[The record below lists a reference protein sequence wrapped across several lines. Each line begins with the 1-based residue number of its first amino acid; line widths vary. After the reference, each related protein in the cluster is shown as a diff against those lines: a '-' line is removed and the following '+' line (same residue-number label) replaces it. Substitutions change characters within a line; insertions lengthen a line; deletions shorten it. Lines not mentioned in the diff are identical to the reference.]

1 MSPYTLEIEAVSS
14 NAGILDSCEQCA
26 HGEVDILWHVL
37 SGIGK
42 SDIPQVY
49 LLIFAE
55 VAESWLDKF
64 TQNINVGNAH

>member
-14 NAGILDSCEQCA
+14 NADILDFCEQRA
-26 HGEVDILWHVL
+26 HAEIDILWHVL

-55 VAESWLDKF
+55 VAVSWLDKF
-64 TQNINVGNAH
+64 TQNINVGNTD